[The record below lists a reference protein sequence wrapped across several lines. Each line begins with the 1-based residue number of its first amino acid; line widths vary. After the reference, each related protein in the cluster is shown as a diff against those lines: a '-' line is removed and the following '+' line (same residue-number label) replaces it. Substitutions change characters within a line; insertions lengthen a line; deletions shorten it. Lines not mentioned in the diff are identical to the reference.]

1 MGVKLR
7 WDILTEPVMWM
18 CDISSSIEVIFK
30 LQEMEQ
36 LEREIE
42 KLKTERMQ
50 LEFHVERT
58 GRLMENQTINFNP
71 LRNAHFIPPI
81 KFWQSPSGF
90 TKVFSRKMYFCDC
103 KKIIWNFSVMMEQE
117 IRKWMNEMRM
127 KTKKTQLLMSFKE
140 TLIFATKTDR
150 HKSKNTKPHEGMESH
165 LINTL
170 LTWYWP
176 HSLYAFL
183 WTLALSRST

>member
-18 CDISSSIEVIFK
+18 CNISSSIEVIFK

-58 GRLMENQTINFNP
+58 GRLMKNQTI
-71 LRNAHFIPPI
+71 
-81 KFWQSPSGF
+81 
-90 TKVFSRKMYFCDC
+90 
-103 KKIIWNFSVMMEQE
+103 
-117 IRKWMNEMRM
+117 
-127 KTKKTQLLMSFKE
+127 
-140 TLIFATKTDR
+140 
-150 HKSKNTKPHEGMESH
+150 
-165 LINTL
+165 
-170 LTWYWP
+170 
-176 HSLYAFL
+176 
-183 WTLALSRST
+183 